1 MIKKEKTEQEIL
13 SIINREIRA
22 SSGYI
27 GGEIV
32 SRRKR
37 SLEYYLGKPFGNEQE
52 GRSQVISTDV
62 SDTVEALL
70 PSLMRIFTA
79 SDNVFAC
86 EPVGPED
93 EEMAKQASDYLNYV
107 FYKENDGFT
116 ALYTAFKDA
125 LIQKNGIL
133 KVFWD
138 DSEKTTREEY
148 KKLTDDEFNSL
159 VIDDEINVSEHTEYE
174 EELKD
179 DNGEVIDTIKYH
191 DCVLHKTQKYG
202 KVKIEPV
209 PPEEFLIERR
219 AKSIDTANFIAH
231 RTNMSRTQLIEM
243 GYDPEVVMSL
253 PVGDTN
259 YYLED
264 RHIRFQDTDYSA
276 PQDRG
281 DASTDE
287 VLIHECYARMDIN
300 GDGKAELIKACIA
313 GDSASK
319 ILGIEEIDSM
329 PFVSVTPILMP
340 HRFYGRSIAELV
352 EDIQLIKS
360 TVMRQMLDNMY
371 LTNNNRIAVQDGQV
385 AIDDL
390 LTNRPGGIVRTKQPP
405 QNVMQVM
412 TAQPITEQAS
422 GLLAY
427 LDAVREARS
436 GVTRVSQG
444 LNADALNNDTATGM
458 NQVLTQSQMRM
469 ELIARIFA
477 ETGVKDLGAKIFE
490 LLCKYQQKEKL
501 VRIRGKFVPMTPFE
515 WRDRV
520 NINVEVG
527 LGTGSKE
534 QQLILLNSIL
544 QKQLQAINLQQ
555 NVYGPMVNL
564 KNIHKTLQKLVEN
577 TGLGS
582 AEPYFMDPEVGA
594 AQMPPLPPKPPTEFE
609 KVSLAQV
616 QGENERAIL
625 SAQVETKKME
635 AQMRQKLLDFE
646 LQIKEMELK
655 YNTQINELE
664 MRNRSMIEQQQVR
677 QSGDIF
683 KEIMKGQR
691 QFFNEKGSKQTDF
704 GGGESSAT
712 AERTPDE
719 GSI

>member
-62 SDTVEALL
+62 SDTVEALM

-79 SDNVFAC
+79 SDNVFTC

-148 KKLTDDEFNSL
+148 KKLTDDEFNQL
-159 VIDDEINVSEHTEYE
+159 VIDDEVSVSEHTEYE

-179 DNGEVIDTIKYH
+179 DNGEVIDTIKFH
-191 DCVLHKTQKYG
+191 DCVIHKTQKFG

-231 RTNMSRTQLIEM
+231 RTNMTKTQLIEM
-243 GYDPEVVMSL
+243 GYDPEVVMNL
-253 PVGDTN
+253 PIGDTN
-259 YYLED
+259 YYSED
-264 RHIRFQDTDYSA
+264 RHVRFSDTDYSA

-281 DASTDE
+281 DESTDE
-287 VLIHECYARMDIN
+287 VLIHECYARIDIN
-300 GDGKAELIKACIA
+300 GDGKAELVKACIA
-313 GDSASK
+313 GDAAYK
-319 ILGIEEIDSM
+319 LLGIEEIDSM
-329 PFVSVTPILMP
+329 PFISITPILMP
-340 HRFYGRSIAELV
+340 HRFYGRSISELV

-360 TVMRQMLDNMY
+360 TIMRQMLDNMY
-371 LTNNNRIAVQDGQV
+371 LTNNNRVAIQDGQV
-385 AIDDL
+385 AMDDL

-405 QNVMQVM
+405 QNVIMPLQ
-412 TAQPITEQAS
+412 AQPITEQAS
-422 GLLAY
+422 VMLNY
-427 LDAVREARS
+427 LDAVKEART
-436 GVTRVSQG
+436 GQTRQSQG
-444 LNADALNNDTATGM
+444 LMPDTLNTKTATGI
-458 NQVLTQSQMRM
+458 NQILTQSQMRM
-469 ELIARIFA
+469 ELIARVFA
-477 ETGVKDLGAKIFE
+477 ETGVKDLAKKIFE
-490 LLCKYQQKEKL
+490 YVCKYQQKEKI
-501 VRIRGKFVPMTPFE
+501 VRIRGKFVPMRPYE
-515 WRDRV
+515 WRDRM
-520 NINVEVG
+520 NITVAVG

-534 QQLILLNSIL
+534 QQLILLNAIL
-544 QKQLQAINLQQ
+544 ERQLQAVNLQQ
-555 NVYGPMVNL
+555 NVFGPVVNV
-564 KNIHKTLQKLVEN
+564 KNIYHTLRKLVEN
-577 TGLGS
+577 AGLGNV
-582 AEPYFMDPEVGA
+582 EPYFMDPDVGQ
-594 AQMPPLPPKPPTEFE
+594 AQMPQLPPKPPTEFE
-609 KVSLAQV
+609 KVTLAQV

-625 SAQVETKKME
+625 NSQIEIKKLE
-635 AQMRQKLLDFE
+635 SKMREKLLEFE
-646 LQIKEMELK
+646 LQVKELELK
-655 YNTQINELE
+655 YGTKIDEIALK
-664 MRNRSMIEQQQVR
+664 NRSMIEQQQVR

-683 KEIMKGQR
+683 KKIMDEQKKFFENGQ
-691 QFFNEKGSKQTDF
+691 EQT
-704 GGGESSAT
+704 
-712 AERTPDE
+712 TPTNIQGD
-719 GSI
+719 

>member
-159 VIDDEINVSEHTEYE
+159 VIDDEINVSQHTEYE

-202 KVKIEPV
+202 KIKIEPV

-313 GDSASK
+313 GDSTSK

-371 LTNNNRIAVQDGQV
+371 LTNNNRIAIQDGQV
-385 AIDDL
+385 AMDDL

-405 QNVMQVM
+405 QNVIMPLQ
-412 TAQPITEQAS
+412 AQPITDQAS
-422 GLLAY
+422 GMLNY
-427 LDAVREARS
+427 LDAVKESRT
-436 GVTRVSQG
+436 GQTRQSQG
-444 LNADALNNDTATGM
+444 LMPDTLNTKTATGI
-458 NQVLTQSQMRM
+458 NQILTQSQMRM
-469 ELIARIFA
+469 ELIARVFA
-477 ETGVKDLGAKIFE
+477 ETGVKDLAKKIFE
-490 LLCKYQQKEKL
+490 YVCKYQQKEKI
-501 VRIRGKFVPMTPFE
+501 VRIRGKFIPMRPYE
-515 WRDRV
+515 WRDRM
-520 NINVEVG
+520 NITVAVG

-534 QQLILLNSIL
+534 QQLILLNAIL
-544 QKQLQAINLQQ
+544 EKQLQAINLQQ
-555 NVYGPMVNL
+555 NVFGPVVNV
-564 KNIHKTLQKLVEN
+564 KNIYHTLRKLVEN
-577 TGLGS
+577 AGLGS
-582 AEPYFMDPEVGA
+582 VEPYFMDPDVGQ
-594 AQMPPLPPKPPTEFE
+594 AQMPQLPPKPPTEFE
-609 KVSLAQV
+609 KVTLAQV
-616 QGENERAIL
+616 QGENERATL
-625 SAQVETKKME
+625 NAQIEIKKLE
-635 AQMRQKLLDFE
+635 SKMREKLLEFE
-646 LQIKEMELK
+646 LQVKEMELK
-655 YNTQINELE
+655 YGTKVDEIALK
-664 MRNRSMIEQQQVR
+664 NRSMIEQQQVR

-683 KEIMKGQR
+683 KKIMEGQ
-691 QFFNEKGSKQTDF
+691 QEFFKNGQQQTTPTDF
-704 GGGESSAT
+704 QG
-712 AERTPDE
+712 D
-719 GSI
+719 

>member
-1 MIKKEKTEQEIL
+1 MKKSKQEIL
-13 SIINREIRA
+13 SVLSREIHNA
-22 SSGYI
+22 SGYI
-27 GGEIV
+27 GGELV
-32 SRRKR
+32 ARRKK
-37 SLEYYLGKPFGNEQE
+37 SLEYYLGMPLGNEQE
-52 GRSQVISTDV
+52 GRSQVVSNDV
-62 SDTVEALL
+62 MDTVESLM
-70 PSLMRIFTA
+70 PSLMKIFT
-79 SDNVFAC
+79 SGDNVFQC
-86 EPVGPED
+86 EGVGPED
-93 EEMAKQASDYLNYV
+93 EEMARQASDYINHV
-107 FYKENDGFT
+107 FLKENNGFT
-116 ALYTAFKDA
+116 ALYCAFKDA

-133 KVFWD
+133 KVYWD
-138 DSEKTTREEY
+138 SANKTEREEY
-148 KKLTDDEFNSL
+148 TRLTDDEFNDL
-159 VIDDEINVSEHTEYE
+159 VVDSEVKVSNHTKYE
-174 EELKD
+174 EAITD
-179 DNGEVIDTIKYH
+179 DRGKEIDKIPLHDVVIHRTK
-191 DCVLHKTQKYG
+191 LYG
-202 KVKIEPV
+202 KVRIDPV

-219 AKSIDTANFIAH
+219 CKSIETANFICH
-231 RTNMSRTQLIEM
+231 RTQKTKTELVEM
-243 GYDPEVVMSL
+243 GYDQELVDSL
-253 PVGDTN
+253 PTG
-259 YYLED
+259 
-264 RHIRFQDTDYSA
+264 DTDYYTEDKFVRHQNVDFSHGQTDGDEST
-276 PQDRG
+276 QD
-281 DASTDE
+281 
-287 VLIHECYARMDIN
+287 VLIHESYIRMDID
-300 GDGKAELIKACIA
+300 GDGKAELLKITTA
-313 GDSASK
+313 GEATKLLD
-319 ILGIEEIDSM
+319 IEEVDNM
-329 PFVSVTPILMP
+329 PFISMTPVIMP
-340 HRFYGRSIAELV
+340 HRFHGRSIAELV

-371 LTNNNRIAVQDGQV
+371 LTNNNRVAIQDGQV
-385 AIDDL
+385 AMDDL

-422 GLLAY
+422 GLLGY

-436 GVTRVSQG
+436 GVTKTSQG
-444 LNADALNNDTATGM
+444 LNADALNTDTATGM

-683 KEIMKGQR
+683 KEIMKGQK